1 MENKIRELREQQGIS
16 QNVLANNTGFTTG
29 YISLLENNLRQ
40 NPSYKAMIKIA
51 TALNKK
57 VDEVFDIGHSND
69 DIGH

>member
-1 MENKIRELREQQGIS
+1 MYNKIRELREQQGMK
-16 QNVLANNTGFTTG
+16 QYALAKKTGLSEA
-29 YISLLENNLRQ
+29 YICLLENNLRD
-40 NPSYKAMIKIA
+40 NPSYKTLEKIA